1 MMKTKLFSLFL
12 AVLFCVSM
20 MAIPA
25 SAQSNE

>member
-20 MAIPA
+20 ILYREGL
-25 SAQSNE
+25 NHG